1 MRAEREPSGSTSR
14 PRSVRTLLVAIV
26 ASLLVSCASGAASPP
41 SGGIEGTVTA
51 GPTCPVEIQGS
62 PCPPGVWTGTVRA
75 TASDG
80 AVHAAQT
87 DADGRYHLALPP
99 GTYTVVPVIEGSGP
113 PIVKPV
119 TVNVG
124 AAMQRLDLQ
133 VDTGIR

>member
-1 MRAEREPSGSTSR
+1 MRT
-14 PRSVRTLLVAIV
+14 VTLAIV
-26 ASLLVSCASGAASPP
+26 AVTLVACASPARAP

-80 AVHAAQT
+80 STDEAQT
-87 DADGRYHLALPP
+87 DDQGRYRLALDP
-99 GTYTVVPVIEGSGP
+99 GTYSVVPVVEGSGP
-113 PIVKPV
+113 PIAKPATV
-119 TVNVG
+119 TVADV
-124 AAMQRLDLQ
+124 MQQLDLQ